1 MGGFGWEDPL
11 RACLAFVFIAAA
23 PQMLR
28 AEDIAPAS
36 RIDRVTVYRDAA
48 LVTRTAPVDL
58 QEGASRVTLRGL
70 PAGLD
75 PASVQ
80 VSAQAD
86 GALTIGAVDVRLVPG
101 EAKVSLDPALQE
113 RIDALK
119 DERDGVA
126 ARIQALDAKRA
137 AIELY
142 AKAAPGGLGVEGKPF
157 DVAQWQG
164 AWDAIGSGL
173 DRTLDALRQARKRQ
187 LDLDVNIAAAER
199 AKPRPT
205 QAGAPQHEISLAL
218 QAGAALRGEVVVAYR
233 VTGATW
239 QPAYE
244 ARLGTDTGKTTL
256 DLLRRAQVS
265 QKTGEEWSNVELS
278 VSTLSLNRSGT
289 APELV
294 PLQVSFFEPPSY
306 DLPSPEARSKT
317 RALAPAAPAAR
328 LAADEPARE
337 RAESE
342 AAAAVQRP
350 RPPPQEAEVQKAAI
364 ETAGYQVSYRVPGR
378 IDLGQA
384 GLSKTFVLASR
395 RVQPAL
401 SVVATPELD
410 QTAYFK
416 ASFPLDDEAPL
427 LPGEVSLYRDRVF
440 VGRTQLKLTVPGEAV
455 DLGFGIDDRVK
466 ITRVPLRRRE
476 NEPTW
481 FGQTKTDLREFK
493 TTVRNLHTE
502 PVRISVSD
510 RIPFS
515 ENATITVEQLRETTT
530 PTEKQPNDRRGIL
543 VWSHDYRPGEQREIR
558 LSYRLKWPAERDV
571 VFSPRP

>member
-1 MGGFGWEDPL
+1 MRP
-11 RACLAFVFIAAA
+11 CLACILIVAL
-23 PQMLR
+23 PQTLR
-28 AEDIAPAS
+28 AEDIGPAS
-36 RIDRVTVYRDAA
+36 RIERVTVYRDAA
-48 LVTRTAPVDL
+48 LVTRTAPLDL
-58 QEGASRVTLRGL
+58 PEGASRVTLRGL
-70 PAGLD
+70 PAALD

-101 EAKVSLDPALQE
+101 EAKVVLDPALQE
-113 RIDALK
+113 TIDALK

-126 ARIQALDAKRA
+126 ARVQALDAKRT

-142 AKAAPGGLGVEGKPF
+142 AKAAPGSLGVEGKPF

-173 DRTLDALRQARKRQ
+173 AGTLQELGQARKRH
-187 LDLDVNIAAAER
+187 LDLDARITAAER
-199 AKPRPT
+199 ARPRTVQP
-205 QAGAPQHEISLAL
+205 GAPQHEISLAL
-218 QAGAALRGEVVVAYR
+218 QAGAALHGTVVVSYR
-233 VTGATW
+233 VAGATW

-244 ARLGTDTGKTTL
+244 ARLGTEAGKTTL

-265 QKTGEEWSNVELS
+265 QRTGEDWNNVELS
-278 VSTLSLNRSGT
+278 VSTLTLNRSGA
-289 APELV
+289 APELA
-294 PLQVSFFEPPSY
+294 PLQVSFFEPPSP
-306 DLPSPEARSKT
+306 DLPGPEARSKT
-317 RALAPAAPAAR
+317 RALAIPAPAAR
-328 LAADEPARE
+328 RAFEDSARE
-337 RAESE
+337 KADSDG
-342 AAAAVQRP
+342 AVP
-350 RPPPQEAEVQKAAI
+350 RPAPQEAEVQKATI

-378 IDLGQA
+378 IDLAQA
-384 GLSKTFVLASR
+384 GLSKTFALASR

-410 QTAYFK
+410 QTAYFR

-427 LPGEVSLYRDRVF
+427 LPGDVSLYRDNVF
-440 VGRTQLKLTVPGEAV
+440 VGRTPLKLTVPGESV

-493 TTVRNLHTE
+493 TTVRNLHAE
-502 PVRISVSD
+502 PIRIAVSD

-515 ENATITVEQLRETTT
+515 ENSTLVVEQLRETTA
-530 PTEKQPNDRRGIL
+530 PTEKQPNDRRGVL
-543 VWSHDYRPGEQREIR
+543 VWSYDYRPGEQREIR
-558 LSYRLKWPAERDV
+558 LSYRLKWPSERDV